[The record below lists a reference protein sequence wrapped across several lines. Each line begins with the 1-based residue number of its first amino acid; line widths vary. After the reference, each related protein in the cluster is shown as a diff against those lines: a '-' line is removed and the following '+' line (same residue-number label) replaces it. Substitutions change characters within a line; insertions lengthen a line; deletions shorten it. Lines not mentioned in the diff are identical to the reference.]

1 MQERYAEAMDT
12 SSPHYYGR
20 NVGPDE
26 SSDEEDTDEEQEE
39 LHQQQSVFIERARRC
54 RRVDGSL
61 LPPRIFDPTVRDW
74 SLIETLKQHT
84 NSYLLQPEHP
94 HFQAYYIAARNKWR
108 LAHHHY
114 HHHLRKNRD
123 RGIFTF
129 DINAYNQEPN
139 VPKLRTH
146 LIHEMDGGNEKVLS
160 VHRFSGVPSPAGQ
173 PMSPQRVWT
182 TFETFS
188 LAVYAQSRDRRQAY
202 NDRQELMDLRRQED
216 PSAVD
221 SDEEANYE
229 DDDESTSH
237 SIMPP
242 FKMDK
247 RRALIPDTERFL
259 NVVPDQQV
267 CHWVPC
273 HSILHEKIERYAPR
287 AKVNVCYDR
296 TMPYSVLKLLLTGA
310 CCLALAAPASAIAP
324 GPDSLWATCEKQQDT
339 AYFYEE
345 AQSGCYQGLLT
356 QGIGDPCKTVLQA
369 LRITEQ
375 QRDRQAAEASR
386 LSQQVDTLSS
396 TIEDTEHEAD
406 LDDLRRQIAAIKQ
419 SALLRQQLEQEIR
432 ENVLPEPPGGPLH
445 PTPPTSSAPP
455 RRGISAAAGV
465 SIFGGIVAV
474 IGLVLAGIRAYHS
487 SNSNRDRTVH
497 FVRDPA
503 VHASTRD
510 LVSSLPNN
518 RAGNLARSAADS
530 ILPATA
536 SSVTVNVTGGKEAPT
551 ARLDPRASPPV
562 VRHFRD

>member
-1 MQERYAEAMDT
+1 M
-12 SSPHYYGR
+12 
-20 NVGPDE
+20 
-26 SSDEEDTDEEQEE
+26 
-39 LHQQQSVFIERARRC
+39 
-54 RRVDGSL
+54 
-61 LPPRIFDPTVRDW
+61 
-74 SLIETLKQHT
+74 
-84 NSYLLQPEHP
+84 
-94 HFQAYYIAARNKWR
+94 
-108 LAHHHY
+108 
-114 HHHLRKNRD
+114 
-123 RGIFTF
+123 
-129 DINAYNQEPN
+129 
-139 VPKLRTH
+139 
-146 LIHEMDGGNEKVLS
+146 
-160 VHRFSGVPSPAGQ
+160 
-173 PMSPQRVWT
+173 
-182 TFETFS
+182 
-188 LAVYAQSRDRRQAY
+188 
-202 NDRQELMDLRRQED
+202 
-216 PSAVD
+216 
-221 SDEEANYE
+221 
-229 DDDESTSH
+229 
-237 SIMPP
+237 
-242 FKMDK
+242 
-247 RRALIPDTERFL
+247 
-259 NVVPDQQV
+259 
-267 CHWVPC
+267 PC

-296 TMPYSVLKLLLTGA
+296 TMPYSVLKLLLAGA
-310 CCLALAAPASAIAP
+310 CCMAIFTPATAVAP
-324 GPDSLWATCEKQQDT
+324 GPDSLWATCEKQSDT
-339 AYFYEE
+339 SYFYEE

-356 QGIGDPCKTVLQA
+356 KGIGDPCKTVLQA